1 MIDSYRFG
9 SFVIDGKQYSCNI
22 KLIRDKYAGTWDH
35 GPHIVKTEHVKDLV
49 RDKPEIIIIGTG
61 ASGTLKVP
69 IDVQEYIGSK
79 GIRVIIQRSGEAIN
93 TYNELIKKGKRVN
106 ALMHNTC

>member
-22 KLIRDKYAGTWDH
+22 RLIGNRYAGTWNH
-35 GPHIVKTEHVKDLV
+35 GPHIVRIEHVKDLV
-49 RDKPEIIIIGTG
+49 NDKPEIIIIGTG
-61 ASGTLKVP
+61 AFGTLKVP
-69 IDVQEYIGSK
+69 IGVQEYIRSK
-79 GIRVIIQRSGEAIN
+79 GIKVVIQRSGEAIN
-93 TYNELIKKGKRVN
+93 TYNELIKKGKKVN